1 MKRFFSLTVLVIAIV
16 ALAAGCSKD
25 NDNPVGGNGN
35 NNNSNAAMTSKIDGA
50 AWKSVAAEAAIEAE
64 EFDMLGVQGDS
75 SASLSLQFTIENFHG
90 KGTYELDGIDN
101 TAFIIDLARGGDMT
115 IYGVAGSE
123 SQSGG
128 ELVVTE
134 VTSTMVKGTF
144 RFTAENTLGTKTKS
158 VTDGVFS
165 VKLN

>member
-1 MKRFFSLTVLVIAIV
+1 MKRFFSLTVLMIAIV
-16 ALAAGCSKD
+16 ALAAGCTKD
-25 NDNPVGGNGN
+25 DDNPVGNGN
-35 NNNSNAAMTSKIDGA
+35 HNNNTAAMTGKIDGTS
-50 AWKSVAAEAAIEAE
+50 WKSVAAEATITGE

-90 KGTYELDGIDN
+90 TGTYELDGIDN
-101 TAFIIDLARGGDMT
+101 TAFVIDLAKGGDMVV
-115 IYGVAGSE
+115 YGVAGPE

-158 VTDGVFS
+158 VTDGVLALR
-165 VKLN
+165 LN